1 MTEMTAA
8 QSRNLHVGIDI
19 GSTTVK
25 AVVLDADTNEE
36 LFGVYRR
43 HGSQQ
48 IQATLRVLDEIV
60 ARFPFAH
67 IRCALCGSGSE
78 DIARGIGAPFI
89 QEVVAGAT
97 AVRALYPQA
106 NCTIELGGQDAKMI
120 FFRHDESGVQELGDM
135 RMNGSCAGGTGAFI
149 DEVAEVLS
157 IPVEQFNEYAEAG
170 TRTYDISGRCGVY
183 AKTDIQPL
191 LNNGVSKCDLALST
205 FHAIAKQTL
214 GGLAQGLDVRA
225 PIVFMGG
232 PLTFN
237 PRLIGVFKER
247 LGLSDDQALI
257 PDHPETMV
265 ARGAALS
272 LSDLFAAEDASLC
285 IEHAR
290 VALSELESSFEAQP
304 TDAPLF
310 ANAEE
315 KADFEARHGKLAECG
330 GVARA
335 RELCDSNRSLRVWL
349 GIDSGSTTTKLALVA
364 DDGEVIDSFYASNEG
379 EPLAIARDALIALRD
394 RYASAGIQLDIAGVG
409 VTGYGEDLFASAFS
423 ADCHTV
429 ETVAHVRA
437 ARAFVPDASFIL
449 DIGGQDMKAMWVEDG
464 IVRDI
469 VVNEA
474 CSSGCGSFLENFA
487 QSLGIQTSDIAQ
499 AAFRSE
505 HPAHLGSRC
514 TVFMNSSIVSEQK
527 NGRTPDDIMAGLCRS
542 IIENVFTKVI
552 RVSNLDSLG
561 DRIVV
566 QGGTFANDAVLR
578 ALEAYVG
585 RNVVRAPY
593 PGLMGAIGC
602 ALIASDRNAGEKSS
616 FIGLDALDGF
626 AFTTQAN
633 VPCDKCA
640 NRCARTVVSFSDG
653 RAFVTGNRCARG
665 EISASAL
672 ESHAAGAACKRVA
685 TPVNLFATRQRLLFK
700 EWPSRPLCP
709 KRHIT
714 VGLPRVLALWDTAP
728 FWTTF
733 LRALGFDV
741 ELSSLSTRSMYE
753 DGLPSV
759 TSDTVCFPAK
769 IVHGH
774 VRQLARM
781 GVDRIFMP
789 IITTVPTEN
798 RAETSVS
805 MCAVV
810 KGYPMVVKSSDD
822 PARTWNVPFDTP
834 LFHWFSTAD
843 RDRQLCAYVRETF
856 GIDEGMAREAIRMA
870 DGAQESFKRELVERG
885 SAALDAAREAG
896 AYAVVLASRPY
907 HNDPLVNHRLP
918 ELFCKLGISVLPPD
932 AVPHIEDVDLS
943 ASLIDVVNNF
953 HARMLASAVLAAE
966 SPNLEYVQLVS
977 FGCGHD
983 AYLSDEIARLMRE
996 RSGGAKTPL
1005 ILKTDESDASGPLR
1019 IRVRSFIET
1028 VDARRER
1035 ASAPATPHELPDP
1048 YPQKFTRADRREKV
1062 ILVPNTSHAFCRLM
1076 SSVFC
1081 KQGVRAVP
1089 LDLGRERAIE
1099 LGKRYVHNDIC
1110 FPAQIVIGEALA
1122 ALESGRYDDADVAIG
1137 TGKYIGD
1144 CRLTHYAAL
1153 LRKAL
1158 DDAGYAHVP
1167 IITNDDAD
1175 AHNIH
1180 PGFRMNLASAIR
1192 IAMGLPMIDALEA
1205 LLRRIR
1211 PYELEP
1217 GAADAAFEAGID
1229 AIMEGIERHGVAG
1242 AKRGFKRAI
1251 SLMNNVKYDRSNP
1264 RPTVLIVGEYLLN
1277 FHPGANRDI
1286 EAYLERNGF
1295 EIIEARMTDVI
1306 RKTYFYQDAQSRE
1319 FHVTRP
1325 AANVA
1330 FNRIANTLFEH
1341 AHDVCDRIGKAHP
1354 LYEPPCRMG
1363 DLVQASDPIIHH
1375 TFDAGEGVLIAAEIL
1390 HHAQHGCSSFVIL
1403 QPFGCLPNHVVG
1415 RGIVKQLK
1423 ERYPHANILPLDYD
1437 PDVSFANIE
1446 NRLQML
1452 VMSAH
1457 ASKGASSAINDNRAK
1472 GECRG

>member
-60 ARFPFAH
+60 ARFPLAH

-290 VALSELESSFEAQP
+290 VALSELESSFEARP

-429 ETVAHVRA
+429 ETVAHARA

-505 HPAHLGSRC
+505 HP
-514 TVFMNSSIVSEQK
+514 
-527 NGRTPDDIMAGLCRS
+527 
-542 IIENVFTKVI
+542 
-552 RVSNLDSLG
+552 
-561 DRIVV
+561 RIW
-566 QGGTFANDAVLR
+566 AA
-578 ALEAYVG
+578 A
-585 RNVVRAPY
+585 AP
-593 PGLMGAIGC
+593 
-602 ALIASDRNAGEKSS
+602 
-616 FIGLDALDGF
+616 
-626 AFTTQAN
+626 
-633 VPCDKCA
+633 
-640 NRCARTVVSFSDG
+640 
-653 RAFVTGNRCARG
+653 
-665 EISASAL
+665 
-672 ESHAAGAACKRVA
+672 
-685 TPVNLFATRQRLLFK
+685 
-700 EWPSRPLCP
+700 
-709 KRHIT
+709 
-714 VGLPRVLALWDTAP
+714 
-728 FWTTF
+728 
-733 LRALGFDV
+733 
-741 ELSSLSTRSMYE
+741 
-753 DGLPSV
+753 
-759 TSDTVCFPAK
+759 
-769 IVHGH
+769 
-774 VRQLARM
+774 
-781 GVDRIFMP
+781 
-789 IITTVPTEN
+789 
-798 RAETSVS
+798 
-805 MCAVV
+805 
-810 KGYPMVVKSSDD
+810 
-822 PARTWNVPFDTP
+822 
-834 LFHWFSTAD
+834 
-843 RDRQLCAYVRETF
+843 
-856 GIDEGMAREAIRMA
+856 
-870 DGAQESFKRELVERG
+870 
-885 SAALDAAREAG
+885 
-896 AYAVVLASRPY
+896 
-907 HNDPLVNHRLP
+907 
-918 ELFCKLGISVLPPD
+918 
-932 AVPHIEDVDLS
+932 
-943 ASLIDVVNNF
+943 
-953 HARMLASAVLAAE
+953 
-966 SPNLEYVQLVS
+966 
-977 FGCGHD
+977 
-983 AYLSDEIARLMRE
+983 
-996 RSGGAKTPL
+996 
-1005 ILKTDESDASGPLR
+1005 
-1019 IRVRSFIET
+1019 
-1028 VDARRER
+1028 
-1035 ASAPATPHELPDP
+1035 
-1048 YPQKFTRADRREKV
+1048 
-1062 ILVPNTSHAFCRLM
+1062 
-1076 SSVFC
+1076 
-1081 KQGVRAVP
+1081 
-1089 LDLGRERAIE
+1089 
-1099 LGKRYVHNDIC
+1099 
-1110 FPAQIVIGEALA
+1110 
-1122 ALESGRYDDADVAIG
+1122 
-1137 TGKYIGD
+1137 
-1144 CRLTHYAAL
+1144 
-1153 LRKAL
+1153 
-1158 DDAGYAHVP
+1158 
-1167 IITNDDAD
+1167 
-1175 AHNIH
+1175 
-1180 PGFRMNLASAIR
+1180 
-1192 IAMGLPMIDALEA
+1192 
-1205 LLRRIR
+1205 
-1211 PYELEP
+1211 
-1217 GAADAAFEAGID
+1217 
-1229 AIMEGIERHGVAG
+1229 
-1242 AKRGFKRAI
+1242 
-1251 SLMNNVKYDRSNP
+1251 
-1264 RPTVLIVGEYLLN
+1264 
-1277 FHPGANRDI
+1277 
-1286 EAYLERNGF
+1286 
-1295 EIIEARMTDVI
+1295 
-1306 RKTYFYQDAQSRE
+1306 
-1319 FHVTRP
+1319 
-1325 AANVA
+1325 
-1330 FNRIANTLFEH
+1330 
-1341 AHDVCDRIGKAHP
+1341 
-1354 LYEPPCRMG
+1354 
-1363 DLVQASDPIIHH
+1363 
-1375 TFDAGEGVLIAAEIL
+1375 
-1390 HHAQHGCSSFVIL
+1390 
-1403 QPFGCLPNHVVG
+1403 CL
-1415 RGIVKQLK
+1415 
-1423 ERYPHANILPLDYD
+1423 
-1437 PDVSFANIE
+1437 
-1446 NRLQML
+1446 
-1452 VMSAH
+1452 
-1457 ASKGASSAINDNRAK
+1457 
-1472 GECRG
+1472 

>member
-60 ARFPFAH
+60 ARFPLSH

-429 ETVAHVRA
+429 ETVAHARA

-527 NGRTPDDIMAGLCRS
+527 NGRTPNDIMAGLCRS

-578 ALEAYVG
+578 ALEVYVG

-602 ALIASDRNAGEKSS
+602 ALIAHDRSTGEKSS

-665 EISASAL
+665 EISTPAF
-672 ESHAAGAACKRVA
+672 ESHVAGAVCKRVA
-685 TPVNLFATRQRLLFK
+685 TPANLFAVRQRLLFK
-700 EWPSRPLCP
+700 EWPMRPLCP

-728 FWTTF
+728 FWTTL

-741 ELSSLSTRSMYE
+741 ELSSLSTRKMYE

-769 IVHGH
+769 VVHGH

-781 GVDRIFMP
+781 RVDRIFMP

-834 LFHWFSTAD
+834 LFHWFSTTD
-843 RDRQLCAYVRETF
+843 RDRQLCAYLRETF
-856 GIDEGMAREAIRMA
+856 GIDEDVAREAIHMA
-870 DGAQESFKRELVERG
+870 DGAQKSFKCELVERG
-885 SAALDAAREAG
+885 AAALDAAREAG

-953 HARMLASAVLAAE
+953 HARMLASAVIAAE

-983 AYLSDEIARLMRE
+983 AYLSDEIVRLMRE
-996 RSGGAKTPL
+996 RSGGTKTPL

-1019 IRVRSFIET
+1019 IRVRSFVET

-1048 YPQKFTRADRREKV
+1048 YPRCTRKKPWPSRR
-1062 ILVPNTSHAFCRLM
+1062 F
-1076 SSVFC
+1076 SS
-1081 KQGVRAVP
+1081 
-1089 LDLGRERAIE
+1089 
-1099 LGKRYVHNDIC
+1099 
-1110 FPAQIVIGEALA
+1110 
-1122 ALESGRYDDADVAIG
+1122 
-1137 TGKYIGD
+1137 
-1144 CRLTHYAAL
+1144 
-1153 LRKAL
+1153 
-1158 DDAGYAHVP
+1158 
-1167 IITNDDAD
+1167 
-1175 AHNIH
+1175 
-1180 PGFRMNLASAIR
+1180 
-1192 IAMGLPMIDALEA
+1192 
-1205 LLRRIR
+1205 
-1211 PYELEP
+1211 
-1217 GAADAAFEAGID
+1217 
-1229 AIMEGIERHGVAG
+1229 
-1242 AKRGFKRAI
+1242 
-1251 SLMNNVKYDRSNP
+1251 
-1264 RPTVLIVGEYLLN
+1264 
-1277 FHPGANRDI
+1277 
-1286 EAYLERNGF
+1286 
-1295 EIIEARMTDVI
+1295 
-1306 RKTYFYQDAQSRE
+1306 
-1319 FHVTRP
+1319 
-1325 AANVA
+1325 
-1330 FNRIANTLFEH
+1330 
-1341 AHDVCDRIGKAHP
+1341 
-1354 LYEPPCRMG
+1354 
-1363 DLVQASDPIIHH
+1363 
-1375 TFDAGEGVLIAAEIL
+1375 
-1390 HHAQHGCSSFVIL
+1390 
-1403 QPFGCLPNHVVG
+1403 
-1415 RGIVKQLK
+1415 
-1423 ERYPHANILPLDYD
+1423 
-1437 PDVSFANIE
+1437 
-1446 NRLQML
+1446 
-1452 VMSAH
+1452 
-1457 ASKGASSAINDNRAK
+1457 
-1472 GECRG
+1472 

>member
-247 LGLSDDQALI
+247 LGLSDEQTLI

-429 ETVAHVRA
+429 ETVAHARA

-578 ALEAYVG
+578 ALEVYVG

-602 ALIASDRNAGEKSS
+602 ALIARDRNAGEKSS

-672 ESHAAGAACKRVA
+672 ESHAAGATCKRVA

-769 IVHGH
+769 VVHGH

-843 RDRQLCAYVRETF
+843 RDRQLCAYVRE
-856 GIDEGMAREAIRMA
+856 
-870 DGAQESFKRELVERG
+870 
-885 SAALDAAREAG
+885 AG

-943 ASLIDVVNNF
+943 ASLIDAVNNF

-996 RSGGAKTPL
+996 RSGGTKTPL

-1180 PGFRMNLASAIR
+1180 PGFRMNLASAVR

-1242 AKRGFKRAI
+1242 AKRGFKHAI
-1251 SLMNNVKYDRSNP
+1251 SLMKNVEYDRSDP

-1319 FHVTRP
+1319 FQVTRP
-1325 AANVA
+1325 AANVV

-1341 AHDVCDRIGKAHP
+1341 AHDVCDHIGKAHP

-1390 HHAQHGCSSFVIL
+1390 HQAQHGCSSFVIL

-1457 ASKGASSAINDNRAK
+1457 ASKGASSAVNDNRAK

>member
-60 ARFPFAH
+60 ARFPLSH

-257 PDHPETMV
+257 PEHPETMV

-429 ETVAHVRA
+429 ETVAHARA

-527 NGRTPDDIMAGLCRS
+527 NGRTPNDIMAGLCRS

-578 ALEAYVG
+578 ALEVYVG

-602 ALIASDRNAGEKSS
+602 ALIAHDRSTGEKSS

-665 EISASAL
+665 EISTPAF
-672 ESHAAGAACKRVA
+672 ESHVAGAVCKRVA
-685 TPVNLFATRQRLLFK
+685 TPANLFAVRQRLLFK
-700 EWPSRPLCP
+700 EWPMRPLCP

-728 FWTTF
+728 FWTTL

-741 ELSSLSTRSMYE
+741 ELSSLSTRKMYE

-769 IVHGH
+769 VVHGH

-781 GVDRIFMP
+781 RVDRIFMP

-843 RDRQLCAYVRETF
+843 RDRQLCAYLRETF
-856 GIDEGMAREAIRMA
+856 GIDEDMAREAIRMA
-870 DGAQESFKRELVERG
+870 DDAQKSFKRELVERG
-885 SAALDAAREAG
+885 AAALDAAREAG

-953 HARMLASAVLAAE
+953 HARMLASAVIAAE

-996 RSGGAKTPL
+996 RSGGTKTPL

-1019 IRVRSFIET
+1019 IRVRSFVET

-1048 YPQKFTRADRREKV
+1048 YPRKFTRADRREKV

-1122 ALESGRYDDADVAIG
+1122 ALESGQYDDADVAIG

-1158 DDAGYAHVP
+1158 DDAGYEHVP

-1217 GAADAAFEAGID
+1217 GAADAAFGAGID

-1242 AKRGFKRAI
+1242 AKRGFKHAI
-1251 SLMNNVKYDRSNP
+1251 SLMNNVEYDRSNP

-1330 FNRIANTLFEH
+1330 FNRVANALFEH

-1390 HHAQHGCSSFVIL
+1390 HQAQHGCNSFVIL

-1457 ASKGASSAINDNRAK
+1457 AGQAAHGDCSKEA
-1472 GECRG
+1472 CRG

>member
-1 MTEMTAA
+1 MTEVTAA

-106 NCTIELGGQDAKMI
+106 NCTIELGGQDAKMV

-157 IPVEQFNEYAEAG
+157 IPVEQFNEYAESG

-237 PRLIGVFKER
+237 PRLIDVFKER
-247 LGLSDDQALI
+247 LGLSDDQTLI
-257 PDHPETMV
+257 PEHPETMV

-429 ETVAHVRA
+429 ETVAHARA

-449 DIGGQDMKAMWVEDG
+449 DIGGQDMKAMWVEDD

-578 ALEAYVG
+578 ALEVYVG

-602 ALIASDRNAGEKSS
+602 ALIAHDRSTGEKSS

-640 NRCARTVVSFSDG
+640 NRCARTVVSSDRSRVCDG
-653 RAFVTGNRCARG
+653 ESMRARG
-665 EISASAL
+665 
-672 ESHAAGAACKRVA
+672 
-685 TPVNLFATRQRLLFK
+685 
-700 EWPSRPLCP
+700 
-709 KRHIT
+709 
-714 VGLPRVLALWDTAP
+714 
-728 FWTTF
+728 
-733 LRALGFDV
+733 
-741 ELSSLSTRSMYE
+741 
-753 DGLPSV
+753 
-759 TSDTVCFPAK
+759 
-769 IVHGH
+769 
-774 VRQLARM
+774 
-781 GVDRIFMP
+781 
-789 IITTVPTEN
+789 
-798 RAETSVS
+798 
-805 MCAVV
+805 
-810 KGYPMVVKSSDD
+810 
-822 PARTWNVPFDTP
+822 
-834 LFHWFSTAD
+834 
-843 RDRQLCAYVRETF
+843 
-856 GIDEGMAREAIRMA
+856 
-870 DGAQESFKRELVERG
+870 
-885 SAALDAAREAG
+885 
-896 AYAVVLASRPY
+896 
-907 HNDPLVNHRLP
+907 
-918 ELFCKLGISVLPPD
+918 
-932 AVPHIEDVDLS
+932 
-943 ASLIDVVNNF
+943 
-953 HARMLASAVLAAE
+953 
-966 SPNLEYVQLVS
+966 
-977 FGCGHD
+977 
-983 AYLSDEIARLMRE
+983 
-996 RSGGAKTPL
+996 
-1005 ILKTDESDASGPLR
+1005 
-1019 IRVRSFIET
+1019 
-1028 VDARRER
+1028 
-1035 ASAPATPHELPDP
+1035 
-1048 YPQKFTRADRREKV
+1048 
-1062 ILVPNTSHAFCRLM
+1062 
-1076 SSVFC
+1076 
-1081 KQGVRAVP
+1081 
-1089 LDLGRERAIE
+1089 
-1099 LGKRYVHNDIC
+1099 DI
-1110 FPAQIVIGEALA
+1110 
-1122 ALESGRYDDADVAIG
+1122 
-1137 TGKYIGD
+1137 
-1144 CRLTHYAAL
+1144 
-1153 LRKAL
+1153 
-1158 DDAGYAHVP
+1158 
-1167 IITNDDAD
+1167 
-1175 AHNIH
+1175 
-1180 PGFRMNLASAIR
+1180 
-1192 IAMGLPMIDALEA
+1192 
-1205 LLRRIR
+1205 
-1211 PYELEP
+1211 
-1217 GAADAAFEAGID
+1217 
-1229 AIMEGIERHGVAG
+1229 
-1242 AKRGFKRAI
+1242 
-1251 SLMNNVKYDRSNP
+1251 
-1264 RPTVLIVGEYLLN
+1264 
-1277 FHPGANRDI
+1277 
-1286 EAYLERNGF
+1286 
-1295 EIIEARMTDVI
+1295 
-1306 RKTYFYQDAQSRE
+1306 
-1319 FHVTRP
+1319 
-1325 AANVA
+1325 
-1330 FNRIANTLFEH
+1330 
-1341 AHDVCDRIGKAHP
+1341 
-1354 LYEPPCRMG
+1354 
-1363 DLVQASDPIIHH
+1363 
-1375 TFDAGEGVLIAAEIL
+1375 
-1390 HHAQHGCSSFVIL
+1390 
-1403 QPFGCLPNHVVG
+1403 
-1415 RGIVKQLK
+1415 
-1423 ERYPHANILPLDYD
+1423 
-1437 PDVSFANIE
+1437 
-1446 NRLQML
+1446 
-1452 VMSAH
+1452 H
-1457 ASKGASSAINDNRAK
+1457 ASI
-1472 GECRG
+1472 